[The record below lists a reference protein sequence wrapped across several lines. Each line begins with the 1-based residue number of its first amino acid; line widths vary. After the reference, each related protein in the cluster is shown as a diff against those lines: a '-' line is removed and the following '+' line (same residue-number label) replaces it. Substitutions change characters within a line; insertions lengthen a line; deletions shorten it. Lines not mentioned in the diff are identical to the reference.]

1 VATAARRRAFAPVL
15 ARLSTATSWSTA
27 TSACRREAR
36 RSRSGAG
43 RARLDRPVASAVMT
57 GLGAIASILALVG
70 ATRSSDGRAPRLAS
84 LLDATLTACEA
95 PLTHSV
101 AGMRPSV
108 ASPAE
113 QSYSRC
119 AKRIEALASHENCIY
134 SELMAVDEV
143 ADSLRRSVVKLFT
156 VFKEPSYYKPW
167 ELDYQQ
173 TSGGS
178 ACIVEGNRILT
189 NAHVVAHQMFV
200 QALKPGDTKKYTA
213 RLLHVDHD
221 TETALLTVDDPAFFA
236 GTTAVT
242 FGDLPTRNSRVT
254 VYGFPVG
261 GNELCVT
268 AGVISRIEIKT
279 YTHSQRDLLAMQTDA
294 AINPGNSGGPV
305 FMDGKLIGIAFQS
318 YKQKDLEKA
327 GYIVPI
333 SIIQHMFDDLDNGS
347 IEGVPDLG
355 ILWQK
360 IENDTLRA
368 YLGLSPDQTG
378 VRVSRVV
385 HGSSADSELLVD
397 DVILAIDGTP
407 IASDGSISL
416 RDHDRVQFEYLISRH
431 QIGDTVTLSLIRH
444 GSSLDV
450 RLELRPYVSLV
461 PPPRPDL
468 SPSYLIFAGLVFT
481 KLSYEYM
488 HEWDWARKHHRY
500 ATFKYDDFPSPKR
513 SEVVV
518 IHQILAHE
526 INLGYHLMR
535 EMTVERVNN
544 VVIATMQDVVRAL
557 ASPVGAF
564 HVIETDH
571 HGPRSESQRSDFHAS
586 YGTRI
591 VLDAAQCER
600 ATAEILKQ
608 HSISNDRSADLR

>member
-1 VATAARRRAFAPVL
+1 
-15 ARLSTATSWSTA
+15 
-27 TSACRREAR
+27 
-36 RSRSGAG
+36 
-43 RARLDRPVASAVMT
+43 
-57 GLGAIASILALVG
+57 
-70 ATRSSDGRAPRLAS
+70 
-84 LLDATLTACEA
+84 
-95 PLTHSV
+95 
-101 AGMRPSV
+101 
-108 ASPAE
+108 
-113 QSYSRC
+113 
-119 AKRIEALASHENCIY
+119 
-134 SELMAVDEV
+134 MAVDE
-143 ADSLRRSVVKLFT
+143 ATDSLRRSVVKLFT

-167 ELDYQQ
+167 ELTYQK

-178 ACIVEGNRILT
+178 ACIVAGNRILT

-213 RLLHVDHD
+213 RVLHVDHD

-242 FGDLPTRNSRVT
+242 FGELPTRNSPIT

-268 AGVISRIEIKT
+268 AGVVSRIEVRT

-333 SIIQHMFDDLDNGS
+333 PIIKHMLEDLDNGE

-355 ILWQK
+355 IHWQK
-360 IENDTLRA
+360 IENETLRT
-368 YLGLSPDQTG
+368 YLGLAPDQAG
-378 VRVSRVV
+378 VRVSRVI
-385 HGSSADSELLVD
+385 HGSSSDAKLQVD
-397 DVILAIDGTP
+397 DVVLAIDGTAV
-407 IASDGSISL
+407 ASDGSIAL

-431 QIGDTVTLSLIRH
+431 QIGDTVTLSI
-444 GSSLDV
+444 V
-450 RLELRPYVSLV
+450 RQGAALEIPIELRKYVSLV

-481 KLSYEYM
+481 RLSYEYM
-488 HEWDWARKHHRY
+488 HDWDWARKHHRY
-500 ATFKYDDFPSPKR
+500 QSFKYADFPSPER

-535 EMTVERVNN
+535 EMTVERINN
-544 VVIATMQDVVRAL
+544 IPIASMTDVVRAL
-557 ASPVGAF
+557 GSPSGAF

-600 ATAEILKQ
+600 ATQEILKQ
-608 HSISNDRSADLR
+608 HGIANDRSGDLR